1 MMTNAPIVV
10 LLALSAR
17 TVTLDEAVRA
27 AEAQKPEVRVAQ
39 ANAAAGVA
47 RTVQARAPALPQ
59 IKVEGEY
66 DRTTGN
72 RRQRPGRDT
81 LVSNSWNFYN
91 WFEGQVTGTQLIWDF
106 GKTLNSWRAA
116 EMRAVALADTERAT
130 RLEAVGTVRVRVL
143 PGARGQGADRRRQP
157 DAGQPGAPPGADHRV
172 RAGGH
177 APGDRSRAVTRDQRQ
192 RARRRHPD
200 GERLHR
206 RARPAEPGDGRR
218 GRHRLRRR
226 RRRLPAGA
234 GRDGPARRR
243 SSTRRSG
250 RAPIWRRSID
260 GCRRRSWRRAPRAA
274 ATGRR

>member
-1 MMTNAPIVV
+1 MTTAPIVV

-17 TVTLDEAVRA
+17 TVTLEEAVRA

-39 ANAAAGVA
+39 RERRRRRRAHRCRRA
-47 RTVQARAPALPQ
+47 RPPLPQ

-72 RRQRPGRDT
+72 RRQRPGRTTTVD
-81 LVSNSWNFYN
+81 NSWTFYN

-130 RLEAVGTVRVRVL
+130 RLEAVGTVRAAYFR
-143 PGARGQGADRRRQP
+143 A
-157 DAGQPGAPPGADHRV
+157 
-172 RAGGH
+172 RAGKALIGVARQTLANQERH
-177 APGDRSRAVTRDQRQ
+177 LAQITGFVKAGTRPEIDLAQARADQRQ
-192 RARRRHPD
+192 RARRRD
-200 GERLHR
+200 QDRERLHR
-206 RARPAEPGDGRR
+206 RARRAEPGDGRR

-234 GRDGPARRR
+234 RRDRPASAR
-243 SSTRRSG
+243 
-250 RAPIWRRSID
+250 
-260 GCRRRSWRRAPRAA
+260 
-274 ATGRR
+274 